1 VKVAVDLDGVVGD
14 TRPLW
19 LAWLE
24 DARRRFRAIAELD
37 PGSLPPS
44 RGAAA
49 DALDEWATQG
59 IGDWRGS
66 LERFAE
72 DHAPLY
78 LRPDAAVV
86 TALRRLQAG
95 GARIVAFTDAPEAL
109 AQVAAAHLGI
119 ARRLEALEFGAGAEA
134 RAAERLGD
142 GAVVVRKRDEL
153 LQLGAVT

>member
-1 VKVAVDLDGVVGD
+1 MKIALDLDAVVAD

-19 LAWLE
+19 DAWLE

-37 PGSLPPS
+37 PGSLPHD

-49 DALDEWATQG
+49 DALDEWAAHG

-78 LRPDAAVV
+78 LRPDAAVT
-86 TALRRLQAG
+86 TALRRLQG
-95 GARIVAFTDAPEAL
+95 SRARIVAFTDAPEAL

-119 ARRLEALEFGAGAEA
+119 ARRLEALESGGGAEV
-134 RAAERLGD
+134 RALERLGD
-142 GAVVVRKRDEL
+142 GAVVLRTRDEL
-153 LQLGAVT
+153 LRLGP